1 MFAILKAREAKT
13 YKESYTDLKYLT
25 EKIIIDRLESKTSL
39 IALAEGKEPISSIID
54 NKIA

>member
-25 EKIIIDRLESKTSL
+25 EKVVIDRLENKTSL
-39 IALAEGKEPISSIID
+39 IALAEGKEPITTIID

>member
-25 EKIIIDRLESKTSL
+25 EKIIVDRLESKTSL